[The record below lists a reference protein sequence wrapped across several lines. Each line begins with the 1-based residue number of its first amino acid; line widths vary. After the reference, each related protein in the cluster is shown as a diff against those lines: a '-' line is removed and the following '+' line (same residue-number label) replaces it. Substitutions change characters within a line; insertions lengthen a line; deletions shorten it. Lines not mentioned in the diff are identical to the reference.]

1 MTQQD
6 IILALGGGGARGLA
20 HIGIIR
26 VLEQTGY
33 RVRGVAGTSIGS
45 VVGGLYCAGALD
57 AYEDFTRNLDLKRMF
72 RFVDI
77 RMPIRGLM
85 GGRKIE
91 SYLRRLADRRRV
103 EDLPLPFTAIATEL
117 RNGDEVRLREGDLAL
132 CIRASYAIPG
142 FFTPVLIDGRWLIDG
157 GVSTPVPVEAAAEL
171 GPYPVVAV
179 NVNSSSLPPVEAA
192 FEALSPNP
200 PEPQDEPRLLSSLS
214 DSIAHLQYRLATYQL
229 AVHKPAFTLE
239 PQLKGIGL
247 FDFHRGAELIEEGE
261 RCAHEAIQS
270 GSFEIALTDATQQAT
285 VAQPSRP
292 GGWLGGLGKTANRS
306 NG

>member
-1 MTQQD
+1 MKNHD

-20 HIGIIR
+20 HIGIIK
-26 VLEQTGY
+26 VLEETGY

-45 VVGGLYCAGALD
+45 VVGGLYCAEALD
-57 AYEDFTRNLDLKRMF
+57 AYEEFIRKLDLKRMF

-91 SYLRRLADRRRV
+91 SYLRRLAAHRRV
-103 EDLPLPFTAIATEL
+103 EDLPLPFTAVATEL

-157 GVSTPVPVEAAAEL
+157 GVSTPVPVEAAAQL

-179 NVNSSSLPPVEAA
+179 NVNSSSMPPVEAA
-192 FEALSPNP
+192 FEAMSPKP

-214 DSIAHLQYRLATYQL
+214 DSIAHLQYRLASYQL
-229 AVHKPAFTLE
+229 AVHKPAVTLE

-247 FDFHRGAELIEEGE
+247 FDFQRGAELIDEGV
-261 RCAHEAIQS
+261 RCAHESIQS
-270 GSFEIALTDATQQAT
+270 GAFEIALADATEQSK
-285 VAQPSRP
+285 VAQERRP
-292 GGWLGGLGKTANRS
+292 GGWLGGIGKTANRS
-306 NG
+306 SG